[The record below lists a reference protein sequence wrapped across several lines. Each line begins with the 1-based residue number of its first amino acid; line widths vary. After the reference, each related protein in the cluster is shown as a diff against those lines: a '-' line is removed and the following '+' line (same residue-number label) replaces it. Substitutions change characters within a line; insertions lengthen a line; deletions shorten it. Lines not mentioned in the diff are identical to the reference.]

1 MTMFIAL
8 AVLLGAAKLAGE
20 IMQKLDQPS
29 VLGEI
34 MVGILLGPTVL
45 GHFKPGLYAFIFPA
59 TGNLPIVLETV
70 TTLGVVFFLLTAGL
84 EIDLRSIYR
93 QGRSALLV
101 SFFGVVIPFAF
112 GFGAAGLFPRFL
124 GAAPGADRLIF
135 ALFVGTA
142 LSISALPVIAKI
154 LMDLNLL
161 RTEMG
166 TVVMSSAMFDDLV
179 GWILF
184 SMVLGMMN
192 SGSHSLD
199 GVKRTVLLVAAFTV
213 LA

>member
-1 MTMFIAL
+1 MPHLAAHDVMTMFVAL

-20 IMQKLDQPS
+20 IMQKLDR
-29 VLGEI
+29 
-34 MVGILLGPTVL
+34 PTVL

-101 SFFGVVIPFAF
+101 SFLGVIIPFAL
-112 GFGAAGLFPRFL
+112 GFGAAEWSPQFL
-124 GAAPGADRLIF
+124 GAETGANTRIF

-142 LSISALPVIAKI
+142 LSISALPVIPKI
-154 LMDLNLL
+154 LMDLNCC
-161 RTEMG
+161 
-166 TVVMSSAMFDDLV
+166 
-179 GWILF
+179 
-184 SMVLGMMN
+184 
-192 SGSHSLD
+192 
-199 GVKRTVLLVAAFTV
+199 AAKW
-213 LA
+213 ARW

>member
-34 MVGILLGPTVL
+34 MAGILLGPTVL
-45 GHFKPGLYAFIFPA
+45 GHFKPAWYAFIFPA

-84 EIDLRSIYR
+84 EIDLRSIFR
-93 QGRSALLV
+93 QGKSALLV
-101 SFFGVVIPFAF
+101 SVFGVAFPFAA
-112 GFGAAGLFPRFL
+112 GFLAAEIFPEYMGAVAG
-124 GAAPGADRLIF
+124 ANTLIF

-166 TVVMSSAMFDDLV
+166 TV
-179 GWILF
+179 I
-184 SMVLGMMN
+184 
-192 SGSHSLD
+192 
-199 GVKRTVLLVAAFTV
+199 
-213 LA
+213 

>member
-34 MVGILLGPTVL
+34 MAGILLGTTVL
-45 GHFKPGLYAFIFPA
+45 GHFKPAWYAFIFPA

-101 SFFGVVIPFAF
+101 SFLGVIIPFAL
-112 GFGAAGLFPRFL
+112 GFGAAEWSPQFL
-124 GAAPGADRLIF
+124 GAETGANTRAMYVETSSEISSRGASVTPARAFANSFLNSTCIERAIWIRCACGDPAPC
-135 ALFVGTA
+135 
-142 LSISALPVIAKI
+142 
-154 LMDLNLL
+154 MDSV
-161 RTEMG
+161 R
-166 TVVMSSAMFDDLV
+166 
-179 GWILF
+179 
-184 SMVLGMMN
+184 
-192 SGSHSLD
+192 
-199 GVKRTVLLVAAFTV
+199 
-213 LA
+213 